1 MVETKSKQRHAAQ
14 QKGQRLKSV
23 QQTPSDRIIQTQ
35 TQTNTYTH
43 TQDLQKQVKQ
53 ARDLLLLYH
62 LEESDDSE
70 DERRMDAYLANS
82 ITNYIENK
90 SVRDL
95 VNEGRLEP
103 QPFYQ

>member
-1 MVETKSKQRHAAQ
+1 V
-14 QKGQRLKSV
+14 
-23 QQTPSDRIIQTQ
+23 
-35 TQTNTYTH
+35 
-43 TQDLQKQVKQ
+43 
-53 ARDLLLLYH
+53 LLLYH

-70 DERRMDAYLANS
+70 EERGLDAYLANS

>member
-1 MVETKSKQRHAAQ
+1 M
-14 QKGQRLKSV
+14 
-23 QQTPSDRIIQTQ
+23 
-35 TQTNTYTH
+35 
-43 TQDLQKQVKQ
+43 KQ
-53 ARDLLLLYH
+53 ARDVLLLYH

-70 DERRMDAYLANS
+70 EERGLDAYLANS

-95 VNEGRLEP
+95 VNEGKLEP